1 MTYHNDRD
9 TNSTSLDGQSQ
20 SVFVFVIGIGI
31 EDSALLGGR
40 IVNKLVLSEQN
51 NYLPNAE

>member
-1 MTYHNDRD
+1 MTYHNDRV

-40 IVNKLVLSEQN
+40 IVNKLVLSEDN

>member
-1 MTYHNDRD
+1 MTYHNDRV

-20 SVFVFVIGIGI
+20 SVFVFVIGI

-40 IVNKLVLSEQN
+40 IVNKLVLSEDN